1 MTHEPR
7 LIEPGEAEATMDIV
21 AAVFGAGPVA
31 PDDYRAEIRELLEPD
46 RSLPLLA
53 PMSEANS
60 ASSHA
65 TARA

>member
-31 PDDYRAEIRELLEPD
+31 PDDYRAEMREILEPD
-46 RSLPLLA
+46 RTFAVVSTP
-53 PMSEANS
+53 S
-60 ASSHA
+60 
-65 TARA
+65 T